1 MKRCKWVNE
10 KNPLYVKY
18 HDEEWGVPSHDDAY
32 LYEMLLLE
40 CFVAGLS
47 WECVLNKRD
56 GFRAAFAGFDATA
69 VASFRGEDVAR
80 LMADSRIIRHRQKIE
95 AAITNSR
102 VFLKIQEE
110 YGSFSAYAWRF
121 CGGRVVYEP
130 WHERTSSPLSDALS
144 ADLKSRGMRFMGSVT
159 VYSWLQAV
167 GIICAHGCECGYSEC
182 GRNESQRMS
191 LTLRHY

>member
-10 KNPLYVKY
+10 QNPLYVKY
-18 HDEEWGVPSHDDAY
+18 HDEEWGVPTHDDAY

-47 WECVLNKRD
+47 WECVLNKRE
-56 GFRAAFAGFDATA
+56 GFRSAFAGFDVVA
-69 VASFRGEDVAR
+69 VSAFLEDDVVR
-80 LMADSRIIRHRQKIE
+80 LMADSRIIRHRRKIE

-102 VFLKIQEE
+102 VFLQIQKEF
-110 YGSFSAYAWRF
+110 GSFAAYAWGF
-121 CGGRVVYEP
+121 SAGCVVQEP

-144 ADLKSRGMRFMGSVT
+144 ADLKRRGMRFVGTIT

-167 GIICAHGCECGYSEC
+167 GIICAHGSEC
-182 GRNESQRMS
+182 EYSRGSGAKVRE
-191 LTLRHY
+191 

>member
-10 KNPLYVKY
+10 KNPWYVKY

-47 WECVLNKRD
+47 WECVLNKRE
-56 GFRAAFAGFDATA
+56 GFRSAFAGFDASVVSA
-69 VASFRGEDVAR
+69 FREADVAR
-80 LMADSRIIRHRQKIE
+80 LMADSRIIRHRRKIE

-102 VFLKIQEE
+102 IFLKIQNEF
-110 YGSFSAYAWRF
+110 GSFAAYVWGF
-121 CGGRVVYEP
+121 CGGEVVHEP
-130 WHERTSSPLSDALS
+130 WSERTSSPLSDALS
-144 ADLKSRGMRFMGSVT
+144 ADLKRRGMRFVGTVT

-167 GIICAHGCECGYSEC
+167 GIICAHGRECEYYEVAKAKV
-182 GRNESQRMS
+182 RE
-191 LTLRHY
+191 